1 MGEFISLTTED
12 GHTFSTYRADPAGK
26 PKGGVVVVQ
35 EIYGV
40 NEHIRS
46 VCDDYASRGYRAI
59 APSVYDRQER
69 NAVFGY
75 DGSQVPHIR
84 TLRAGIDWQ
93 KTLPLDIAA
102 TIAALR
108 PLKVGAVGY
117 CLGGSVAFMAAC
129 RLGIEAAS
137 CYYPTDM
144 AKQYNDKPKCPT
156 IIHFAERD
164 HVIPR
169 EVVDK
174 LKAAQPELPV
184 YVYPAEHGFNCWH
197 RAETSYDEASSKLAL
212 ERTLA
217 LFERYVAQ

>member
-1 MGEFISLTTED
+1 MGEFINLTAED
-12 GHTFSTYRADPAGK
+12 GHTFSAYRADPAGK

-40 NEHIRS
+40 NEHIRA

-117 CLGGSVAFMAAC
+117 CLGGSVAWMAAC
-129 RLGIEAAS
+129 QLGVEAAS

-144 AKQYNDKPKCPT
+144 ARQYNDKPRCPT
-156 IIHFAERD
+156 IVHFAERD
-164 HVIPR
+164 HVLPLA
-169 EVVDK
+169 VADK
-174 LKAAQPELPV
+174 LKAAQPDLPV
-184 YVYPAEHGFNCWH
+184 YIYPAEHGFNCWH
-197 RAETSYDEASSKLAL
+197 RAETSYDEASAKLAL

-217 LFERYVAQ
+217 LFERCLTQ